1 MAGSPTSDDAAHD
14 EAREP
19 ADAIDDVAA
28 RAAAVL
34 REAEEEA
41 AAKGRAMVDEARA
54 VRKRMLDD
62 LERRRATLLE
72 ELARVRAAVD
82 ELAHDLAAPLQ
93 HAERPEPDESPPD
106 GPPGQVTDGPTDV
119 FAQLRADQATPEPR
133 PERRPARRTKP
144 PAPPAAPAEAEPP
157 AEPPVAEDSP
167 PPEPPPAPAPTD
179 PDDVI
184 RHRRDEVLA
193 PLTEALLRSSK
204 RLLQDEHNDL
214 LDAVRRSRGRVDAS
228 RLLPD
233 PERQHHAWSVVLAP
247 TIDEA
252 YAVGRA
258 LTGRGRRPS
267 SAPRRLVAELAAGLV
282 SPLRDRLTVS
292 IDSVIAVGPYEG
304 PGELQNAVGP
314 VISARYRE
322 WRARDLEGQL
332 GDLLAAAYA
341 RGVFDATPSGATL
354 RWVPAQVG
362 QCPDADDNA
371 LEPTIKGHNFPTG
384 QPCPPA
390 HPGCRCLVVPTDVG
404 ESNPSV

>member
-1 MAGSPTSDDAAHD
+1 MAGSPTGDDAAHD
-14 EAREP
+14 ERREA
-19 ADAIDDVAA
+19 ADAVDDVAA

-34 REAEEEA
+34 RQAEEA
-41 AAKGRAMVDEARA
+41 AAARGRAMVDEARA

-72 ELARVRAAVD
+72 ELERVRAAVD
-82 ELAHDLAAPLQ
+82 ELAHDLAAPLP
-93 HAERPEPDESPPD
+93 HAEPPESDESPPD
-106 GPPGQVTDGPTDV
+106 GPPAEIAAGPTDV
-119 FAQLRADQATPEPR
+119 FAQLRAEQAAPEPA
-133 PERRPARRTKP
+133 PPRRPARRTKP
-144 PAPPAAPAEAEPP
+144 PASPAAQAEAATP
-157 AEPPVAEDSP
+157 AEPPVAEGSP
-167 PPEPPPAPAPTD
+167 PPDPPAAAPAD
-179 PDDVI
+179 PDDGI

-267 SAPRRLVAELAAGLV
+267 SAPRRLVAELAAGLI
-282 SPLRDRLTVS
+282 SPLRDRLTAS
-292 IDSVIAVGPYEG
+292 IDSVIADGPYEG

-314 VISARYRE
+314 VINARYRE
-322 WRARDLEGQL
+322 WRARDLEVQL

-384 QPCPPA
+384 QACPPA
-390 HPGCRCLVVPTDVG
+390 HPGCRCLVVRTDVG
-404 ESNPSV
+404 ETNPSV